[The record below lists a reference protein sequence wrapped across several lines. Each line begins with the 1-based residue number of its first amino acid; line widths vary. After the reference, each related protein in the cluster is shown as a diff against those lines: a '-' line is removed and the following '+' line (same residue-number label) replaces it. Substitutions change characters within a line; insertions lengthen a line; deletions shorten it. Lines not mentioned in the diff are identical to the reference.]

1 MMGITILECIQTIQY
16 PLNPHP
22 MPVRNRT
29 YERVL
34 QCIFGAVIVLV
45 LLQAL
50 YNIIE
55 KVWKHLF

>member
-1 MMGITILECIQTIQY
+1 
-16 PLNPHP
+16 